1 MAAVMEEH
9 FESAEDLLRALGRLD
24 NRWSPSPSNWVFR
37 GQGDAN
43 WELQPRAFRPGAW
56 KHGSIVLP
64 ADSNEHQMKTEWSI
78 VYDFLQ
84 ELDNQ
89 GLPLPGDTVLERMT
103 LMRFFVNAMK
113 VQEGTLWKVPEETLW
128 PPKDVIP
135 LFALAQHHGLPTRL
149 LDWTQRP
156 LVAAYFAA
164 IDAAERRAQGK
175 NEPDRIAVWALDL
188 QAPLIFFDTPV
199 TQRFTPYLEVVRAP
213 RFSNVNLRAQSGL
226 FTILVDPGRAMDAPA
241 VFPALEAA
249 LEQRYV
255 SQDKTGPYWQGPF
268 LRKLTL
274 DAGRSGRLLRLLA
287 DEWVSATYLYPGVDG
302 VVRGMHERRLW
313 DR

>member
-24 NRWSPSPSNWVFR
+24 SRWSPIPSNWIFR

-56 KHGSIVLP
+56 KERSIVLQ
-64 ADSNEHQMKTEWSI
+64 ADSNEMQMRTEWGI
-78 VYDFLQ
+78 VSRFLQ

-89 GLPLPGDTVLERMT
+89 GLPLPGDAVHEWIDFERYVEAVKDWGST
-103 LMRFFVNAMK
+103 R
-113 VQEGTLWKVPEETLW
+113 W

-149 LDWTQRP
+149 LDWSQRP
-156 LVAAYFAA
+156 LVGAYFAA
-164 IDAAERRAQGK
+164 IDAAARRARGDGA
-175 NEPDRIAVWALDL
+175 PDRIAVWALETTAL
-188 QAPLIFFDTPV
+188 MIFFDANFDRPP
-199 TQRFTPYLEVVRAP
+199 PYLEIIRTP

-226 FTILVDPGRAMDAPA
+226 FTLLVDLGRAIDAPA
-241 VFPALEAA
+241 AYPALEAV
-249 LEQRYV
+249 LEQR
-255 SQDKTGPYWQGPF
+255 DATRNETGARWHGLV

-274 DAGRSGRLLRLLA
+274 DTSLTGKLLRLLA

-302 VVRGMHERRLW
+302 VVRGMHERVLW
-313 DR
+313 DM